1 MLKKAAFLSLSCLFL
16 ATTAPIH
23 HAGAQ
28 DFDINAVFWCDPG
41 KKTGEQS
48 EAECTASRATILAN
62 CTNCHAIT
70 PIVKAQKTKQQWT
83 AMMSQHRDRV
93 EAVSEAD
100 IKKMTTFLQAHYNPQ
115 NTPPTLPP
123 ELEALGIPQ

>member
-1 MLKKAAFLSLSCLFL
+1 MLKKAALISLSCLFMASITPARPAL
-16 ATTAPIH
+16 
-23 HAGAQ
+23 AQ
-28 DFDINAVFWCDPG
+28 DFDINAVFWCTAG
-41 KKTGEQS
+41 KKTGDQS
-48 EAECTASRATILAN
+48 EQECTETRAAILAN

-83 AMMSQHRDRV
+83 AMMAQHRDRV
-93 EAVSEAD
+93 AAVSDAEVT
-100 IKKMTTFLQAHYNPQ
+100 KMTTFLQAHYNPQ

>member
-1 MLKKAAFLSLSCLFL
+1 MLKKAALFSLSCLLFAPSAGPAL
-16 ATTAPIH
+16 A
-23 HAGAQ
+23 Q
-28 DFDINAVFWCDPG
+28 EFDINAVFWCMAG
-41 KKTGEQS
+41 KKTGDQTEQ
-48 EAECTASRATILAN
+48 ECTTARASILAN

-93 EAVSEAD
+93 EAVSNAE
-100 IKKMTTFLQAHYNPQ
+100 ITTMTTFLQTHYNPQ
-115 NTPPTLPP
+115 NPPPTLPP